1 VSETTLKRGRVSS
14 LAQTVLRFMARIEAK
29 QVLIAITTFNANKNI
44 ELEYY
49 L

>member
-14 LAQTVLRFMARIEAK
+14 LAQTVSRFVARIEAK
-29 QVLIAITTFNANKNI
+29 QVLIAIPTCNANKNI

-49 L
+49 R